1 MAATPLFVIPLQ
13 RRLKMHFHRQLADVA
28 VICPKEEPSL

>member
-13 RRLKMHFHRQLADVA
+13 RRLKMHFHRQLADA
-28 VICPKEEPSL
+28 WRN